1 MSFVIYLNE
10 SFNLHVFYSLND
22 LLVRSD
28 FYNHLNNRKMN
39 HKNSRYPLELKLAV
53 SLGEEKQLYS
63 REELLKIPRT
73 TLSEW
78 RRKTPEFFYHQMLET
93 EKQRI

>member
-1 MSFVIYLNE
+1 
-10 SFNLHVFYSLND
+10 
-22 LLVRSD
+22 
-28 FYNHLNNRKMN
+28 MN

-93 EKQRI
+93 EKQKDLIKLLIVNYQIRNEKRRCWVPTWLLLTLS